1 MDEKS
6 PAIPTFHTGNSDP
19 ESPHARLNDQ
29 AMRYLFPGDLA
40 PHPSAWPR
48 PKTPCQRSRQA
59 SGYPPADRAMSRK
72 GKSVSA
78 SPASEGGYS
87 PMTVQML
94 LGRA

>member
-1 MDEKS
+1 M
-6 PAIPTFHTGNSDP
+6 
-19 ESPHARLNDQ
+19 
-29 AMRYLFPGDLA
+29 A

-72 GKSVSA
+72 GKSVNA